1 MEYTKRKCRCLQ
13 HPLWN
18 MYIPSYFFDVSN
30 TTCATSSW
38 VGNGVIIIWSMQGE
52 LEEFIVN
59 HKNSQPS
66 KDKTKDTMRTTY
78 GCDNKRQ
85 DQWREL
91 KYIDGQRQK
100 IESMA

>member
-1 MEYTKRKCRCLQ
+1 
-13 HPLWN
+13 
-18 MYIPSYFFDVSN
+18 
-30 TTCATSSW
+30 
-38 VGNGVIIIWSMQGE
+38 MQGE

-85 DQWREL
+85 DQWREP